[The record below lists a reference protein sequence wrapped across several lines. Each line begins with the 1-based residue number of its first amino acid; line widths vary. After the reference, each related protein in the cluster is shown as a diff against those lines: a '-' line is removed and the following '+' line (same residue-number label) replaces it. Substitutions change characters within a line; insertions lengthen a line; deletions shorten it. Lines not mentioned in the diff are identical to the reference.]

1 MRSWDPIHGRLFND
15 ADPRWCEERSW
26 AAANRSGAD
35 PLRGRGAEEGAGKGS
50 DARKRG
56 RKSKA
61 GKAKPESEARK
72 AKLGRERPERPGD
85 LGGCPLGLIAGP
97 WEGNI

>member
-1 MRSWDPIHGRLFND
+1 MPIHDGAREDHGRPPTGAVPIL
-15 ADPRWCEERSW
+15 CE
-26 AAANRSGAD
+26 
-35 PLRGRGAEEGAGKGS
+35 AE
-50 DARKRG
+50 ARKRARERVRTRESG
-56 RKSKA
+56 A
-61 GKAKPESEARK
+61 GKAKPEKQSRK